1 MNKLR
6 KLLFVV
12 SLVVVISFI
21 IHNQLVF
28 ASDGIVETNFFG
40 NVEDDNEGCG
50 VFMIINSVIDIL
62 SMGVAILGVI
72 GVVIVGTTYL
82 TAGGNEDKTRKAKRR
97 MFEIVIGLA
106 VYAIL
111 YAGVQ
116 WLLPGGKVNSSCKTL
131 TDEQVAKIREEEEK
145 KNSPEQT
152 INLLAVLLRLH
163 PHPLL
168 RLHLLLR
175 VLMMEN

>member
-1 MNKLR
+1 MYIIKR
-6 KLLFVV
+6 LFIVLCLTV
-12 SLVVVISFI
+12 LITFGFGSLSAY
-21 IHNQLVF
+21 

-106 VYAIL
+106 VIGMTVPA
-111 YAGVQ
+111 
-116 WLLPGGKVNSSCKTL
+116 
-131 TDEQVAKIREEEEK
+131 
-145 KNSPEQT
+145 
-152 INLLAVLLRLH
+152 RLG
-163 PHPLL
+163 LS
-168 RLHLLLR
+168 
-175 VLMMEN
+175 LMV

>member
-21 IHNQLVF
+21 IPNQLVF

-40 NVEDDNEGCG
+40 NIEDDNEGCG

-82 TAGGNEDKTRKAKRR
+82 TAGGNEDKTRKAKHR

-116 WLLPGGKVNSSCKTL
+116 WLLPGG
-131 TDEQVAKIREEEEK
+131 
-145 KNSPEQT
+145 
-152 INLLAVLLRLH
+152 
-163 PHPLL
+163 
-168 RLHLLLR
+168 
-175 VLMMEN
+175 